1 MTIQQL
7 VDKFNLN
14 HSEFLNTTYNET
26 QVRNEFL
33 DPLFENLGWDIKN
46 ANGKSTNEREVLLE
60 EPLKED
66 VESSSKK
73 PDYTFRLFSQR
84 KFFVEAKKPS
94 NSVESNP
101 ESAKQVRRYGFTA
114 KLKISVLTNFEYLL
128 IYDCSVPVKESD
140 SQNTALIRKYH
151 YTEYVEKLAE
161 IKLLLGKDS
170 VYTGQFDEQW
180 KDIEEQLKLFSVD
193 KLFLD
198 QINNWRLMLGNE
210 LLKYEPKFDDTTLND
225 IVQSYLNRIVFLRV
239 CEDRNLEQYK
249 TLFSFAGNQNFQA
262 LIEKFE
268 EPIRNMIQD
277 FLISVFQTKLLKILV
292 RCSG

>member
-1 MTIQQL
+1 MTIQKL

-14 HSEFLNTTYNET
+14 HSEFLSTKYNET

-33 DPLFENLGWDIKN
+33 DPFFEILGWDIKN
-46 ANGKSTNEREVLLE
+46 ASGKSTNEREVLLE

-66 VESSSKK
+66 VDSSSKK
-73 PDYTFRLFSQR
+73 PDYTFRLFAQR
-84 KFFVEAKKPS
+84 KFFVEAKKPYYPI
-94 NSVESNP
+94 ESNP

-277 FLISVFQTKLLKILV
+277 FLISVFQTKLLEILV